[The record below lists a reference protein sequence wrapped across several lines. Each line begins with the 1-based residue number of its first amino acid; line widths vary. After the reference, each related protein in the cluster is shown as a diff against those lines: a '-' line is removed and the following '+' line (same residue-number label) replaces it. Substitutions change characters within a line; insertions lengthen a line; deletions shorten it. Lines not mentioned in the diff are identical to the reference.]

1 MRMSIAKTEIKEKI
15 AMKYVK
21 SFNSILDVIHA
32 EFAGEPANWIADWAM
47 DSRENTQRVAEFC
60 GYTIYDEESED

>member
-1 MRMSIAKTEIKEKI
+1 
-15 AMKYVK
+15 MKYVK
-21 SFNSILDVIHA
+21 SFNSILDVIHD

-60 GYTIYDEESED
+60 GYTVYDEESED